1 MTRRRTGSFD
11 WTTDDPANAYTDADG
26 LHIVPTLTLG
36 STNITYDQLING
48 YTLNLTA
55 DGTCTSLE
63 QRVSEGTTTSPCF
76 TRSNSSTGTII
87 NPVRSAR
94 LSTAGKKTIKYGRVE
109 VVAQLPTGDWL
120 WPAIWYV
127 TPDLVPMKM
136 R

>member
-1 MTRRRTGSFD
+1 MTLD
-11 WTTDDPANAYTDADG
+11 
-26 LHIVPTLTLG
+26 

-63 QRVSEGTTTSPCF
+63 QRVSVESTTSPCV
-76 TRSNSSTGTII
+76 TRSNASAGVII

-94 LSTAGKKTIKYGRVE
+94 LNTAGKKTIKYGRVE
-109 VVAQLPTGDWL
+109 VVAQMPTGDWL

-127 TPDLVPMKM
+127 TPDLIHDDEIITNQPQG
-136 R
+136 

>member
-1 MTRRRTGSFD
+1 MTLD
-11 WTTDDPANAYTDADG
+11 
-26 LHIVPTLTLG
+26 

-55 DGTCTSLE
+55 DGTCTSID
-63 QRVSEGTTTSPCF
+63 QRVSDETTSTSPCF
-76 TRSNSSTGTII
+76 TQSNSSTGVII

-94 LSTAGKKTIKYGRVE
+94 LNTAGKKTIKYGRVE

-127 TPDLVPMKM
+127 ALPDLLSMTI
-136 R
+136 RQQLTTSF